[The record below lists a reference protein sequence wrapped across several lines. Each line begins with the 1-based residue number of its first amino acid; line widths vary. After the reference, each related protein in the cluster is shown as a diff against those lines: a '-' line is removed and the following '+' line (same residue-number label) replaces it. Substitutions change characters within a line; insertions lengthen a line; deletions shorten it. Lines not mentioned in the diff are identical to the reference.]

1 MCVCVFFFFKV
12 PLVDVGLCRWWLSKL
27 LQQWLL
33 VAVVAA
39 MVEELLLEEFN
50 ILF

>member
-1 MCVCVFFFFKV
+1 M
-12 PLVDVGLCRWWLSKL
+12 DVGLC
-27 LQQWLL
+27 QWLL

-39 MVEELLLEEFN
+39 MVEELLLLLEEFN